1 MKRHNMK
8 VIILAAGQG
17 TRLRPLTNDKPKC
30 MVELNGKP
38 LIKHQLDLFSQFG
51 IKDINIV
58 TGYLE
63 DKIDFQSV
71 KKFYNPKF
79 DSTNM
84 VSTLFCASELF
95 DGVDDILISYG
106 DIVYKDSVLNAIEQS
121 NAQINVVVD
130 KNWREYWE
138 ARMEDPLSDVE
149 TLKIDNNGYIKEL
162 GKKPNSYNDIEG
174 QYIGLIKIRKDVVK
188 QVKDYY
194 QNLDKNIL
202 YDGKNYNNM
211 YMTSFL
217 QMISDNIIPLTP
229 VFITSGWIEVDEPSD
244 LNFGYLLNN

>member
-1 MKRHNMK
+1 MR

-17 TRLRPLTNDKPKC
+17 TRLRPLTDNKPKC
-30 MVELNGKP
+30 MVELDNKP
-38 LIKHQLDLFSQFG
+38 LIKYQLDLFEKFNT
-51 IKDINIV
+51 KDINVI

-63 DKIDFQSV
+63 EKIDFDGV
-71 KKFYNPKF
+71 RKFYNSKF

-95 DGVDDILISYG
+95 DGEDDILISYG
-106 DIVYKDSVLNAIEQS
+106 DIVYNDNVFNTIHES
-121 NAQINVVVD
+121 NEQINVVVD

-138 ARMEDPLSDVE
+138 ARMDDPLRDVE
-149 TLKIDNNGYIKEL
+149 TLKIDENGSIKEL
-162 GKKPNSYNDIEG
+162 GKKPNSYEDIEG

-194 QNLDKNIL
+194 ENLDERAL
-202 YDGKNYNNM
+202 YDGKDYDNM

-217 QMISDNIIPLTP
+217 QMIADNIMPLTP
-229 VFITSGWIEVDEPSD
+229 VYIKGGWIEIDEPSD
-244 LNFGYLLNN
+244 LNFGDFLQR

>member
-1 MKRHNMK
+1 MR

-30 MVELNGKP
+30 MVELNNKP
-38 LIKHQLDLFSQFG
+38 LIKHQLDLFNKFD
-51 IKDINIV
+51 IEDINV
-58 TGYLE
+58 VAGYLE
-63 DKIDFQSV
+63 DKINFKSV
-71 KKFYNPKF
+71 KKYHNPKF

-84 VSTLFCASELF
+84 VSTLFCAGELF
-95 DGVDDILISYG
+95 DGEDDVLISYG
-106 DIVYKDSVLNAIEQS
+106 DIVYNDSILNAIQKSSER
-121 NAQINVVVD
+121 INVVVD

-138 ARMEDPLSDVE
+138 ARMEDPLRDVE
-149 TLKIDNNGYIKEL
+149 TLKIDDNGHIKEL

-194 QNLDKNIL
+194 QSLDKDAL
-202 YDGKNYNNM
+202 YDGKDYNNM

-217 QMISDNIIPLTP
+217 QMIADNIIPLTP
-229 VFITSGWIEVDEPSD
+229 VYIRSGWIEIDEPSD
-244 LNFGYLLNN
+244 LKYGRFLK

>member
-1 MKRHNMK
+1 MR

-38 LIKHQLDLFSQFG
+38 LIEYQLELFNRFD
-51 IKDINIV
+51 IKDVNVV

-63 DKIDFQSV
+63 NKINFKNV
-71 KKFYNPKF
+71 KKYYNPKF

-84 VSTLFCASELF
+84 VSTLFCAGELF
-95 DGVDDILISYG
+95 NGEDDLLISYG
-106 DIVYKDSVLNAIEQS
+106 DIVYNDSVFSAIQKSSERM
-121 NAQINVVVD
+121 NVVVD

-138 ARMEDPLSDVE
+138 ARMDDPLRDVE

-162 GKKPNSYNDIEG
+162 GKKPNSYDDIEG
-174 QYIGLIKIRKDVVK
+174 QYIGLIKIRKDAVK
-188 QVKDYY
+188 KIKSYY
-194 QNLDKNIL
+194 QNLDKDAL
-202 YDGKNYNNM
+202 YDGKDYGNM

-217 QMISDNIIPLTP
+217 QMIADNLMPLTP
-229 VFITSGWIEVDEPSD
+229 VYINNGWIEVDEPTD
-244 LNFGYLLNN
+244 LRYGGFLK

>member
-1 MKRHNMK
+1 MR

-17 TRLRPLTNDKPKC
+17 TRLRPLTNDRPKC

-38 LIKHQLDLFSQFG
+38 LIKHQLELFNKFD
-51 IKDINIV
+51 IKDVNV
-58 TGYLE
+58 VAGYLE
-63 DKIDFQSV
+63 DKINFKGVQ
-71 KKFYNPKF
+71 KFYNLKF

-95 DGVDDILISYG
+95 DEVDDILISYG
-106 DIVYKDSVLNAIEQS
+106 DIVYNDSVLNAIIES

-138 ARMEDPLSDVE
+138 ARMENPLNDVE
-149 TLKIDNNGYIKEL
+149 TLKFDKKGYIKEL

-174 QYIGLIKIRKDVVK
+174 QYIGLIKIRKDTVK
-188 QVKDYY
+188 QVKHFYK
-194 QNLDKNIL
+194 NLDKHTL
-202 YDGKNYNNM
+202 YDGKNYDNM

-217 QMISDNIIPLTP
+217 QMIADNIIPLTP
-229 VFITSGWIEVDEPSD
+229 VYINGGWIEIDEPTD
-244 LNFGYLLNN
+244 LNFSKFLL

>member
-1 MKRHNMK
+1 MR
-8 VIILAAGQG
+8 VIILAAGEG

-38 LIKHQLDLFSQFG
+38 LIEYQLDLFSKFD
-51 IKDINIV
+51 IKNVNVV

-63 DKIDFQSV
+63 DKINFKGV
-71 KKFYNPKF
+71 KFFYNPKF

-95 DGVDDILISYG
+95 DGEDDILISYG
-106 DIVYKDSVLNAIEQS
+106 DIVYNDSILNAIQKSSER
-121 NAQINVVVD
+121 INVVVD

-138 ARMEDPLSDVE
+138 ARMEDPLKDVE
-149 TLKIDNNGYIKEL
+149 TLKIDDNGHIKEL
-162 GKKPNSYNDIEG
+162 GKKPNSYSDIEG

-188 QVKDYY
+188 QVKGYY
-194 QNLDKNIL
+194 QDLDKEAL
-202 YDGKNYNNM
+202 YDGKDYNNM

-217 QMISDNIIPLTP
+217 QIIADNIIPLTP
-229 VFITSGWIEVDEPSD
+229 VYINSGWIEIDEPSD
-244 LNFGYLLNN
+244 LKYGRFLK

>member
-1 MKRHNMK
+1 MR

-38 LIKHQLDLFSQFG
+38 LIEYQLNLFEKFG
-51 IKDINIV
+51 IEDVNVV
-58 TGYLE
+58 TGYLGE
-63 DKIDFQSV
+63 GIEFKGV
-71 KKFYNPKF
+71 NKFYNPKF
-79 DSTNM
+79 DGTNM
-84 VSTLFCASELF
+84 VSTLFCAGELF
-95 DGVDDILISYG
+95 DGTDDILISYG
-106 DIVYKDSVLNAIEQS
+106 DIVYNDSVLNAVEQS

-138 ARMEDPLSDVE
+138 ARMEDPLSDIE
-149 TLKIDNNGYIKEL
+149 TLKIDKNGYIKEL

>member
-1 MKRHNMK
+1 MR

-17 TRLRPLTNDKPKC
+17 TRLRPLTDNKPKC
-30 MVELNGKP
+30 MVELYNKP
-38 LIKHQLDLFSQFG
+38 LIKYQLDLFEKFNT
-51 IKDINIV
+51 KDINVI

-63 DKIDFQSV
+63 EKIDFDGV
-71 KKFYNPKF
+71 RKFYNSKF

-95 DGVDDILISYG
+95 DGEDDILISYG
-106 DIVYKDSVLNAIEQS
+106 DIVYNDNVFNAIHES
-121 NAQINVVVD
+121 NEQINVVVD

-138 ARMEDPLSDVE
+138 ARMDDPLRDVE
-149 TLKIDNNGYIKEL
+149 TLKIDENGSIKEL
-162 GKKPNSYNDIEG
+162 GKKPNSYKDIEG